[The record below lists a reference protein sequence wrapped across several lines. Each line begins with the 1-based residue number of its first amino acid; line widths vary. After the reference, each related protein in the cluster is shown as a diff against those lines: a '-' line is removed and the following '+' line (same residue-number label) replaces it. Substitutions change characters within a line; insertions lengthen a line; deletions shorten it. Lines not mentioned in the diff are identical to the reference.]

1 MNEFDRIA
9 TYLAP
14 LATSAGAFGLRDD
27 AATLAA
33 PVGGELVL
41 TQDTLVEGIHFKG
54 TEPPALIAQKALR
67 VNLSDLAAKGATP
80 LGYLLSLSLPDTC
93 DDAWLAA
100 FCSGLAQ
107 DQATYGIT
115 LLGGDSTA
123 SKQGA
128 VITITAIGHSP
139 RCVRRAGAQAG
150 DVLWVTGTIGD
161 AALGLH
167 SSDAFLRNRYELP
180 QPRTAFASVIRDHAS
195 AALDVSDGLLQDA
208 SHLAKQSDVAINIA
222 LDKLPLSKAAHTTD
236 AQALVNLAIGGDDYE
251 ILFAAPPQRSDAII
265 AAAKAANTRV
275 TLIGQC
281 AEGTGL
287 NITYAEKAYP
297 LPPKLGYTHGS

>member
-1 MNEFDRIA
+1 MDEFSRIA

-27 AATLAA
+27 AATLQA
-33 PVGGELVL
+33 PQGEELVL
-41 TQDTLVEGIHFKG
+41 TQDTLVEGIHFAG
-54 TEPPALIAQKALR
+54 SEPPARIAQKALR

-80 LGYLLSLSLPDTC
+80 LGYLLSLSLPQGC

-100 FCSGLAQ
+100 FCQGLAA
-107 DQATYGIT
+107 DQKQYGLS

-128 VITITAIGHSP
+128 VITVTAIGHTP

-167 SSDAFLRNRYELP
+167 SDHPQLRGRYELP
-180 QPRTAFASVIRDHAS
+180 EPHVDFAPAIRRFAT

-208 SHLAKQSDVAINIA
+208 RHLADASAVALHIA
-222 LDKLPLSKAAHTTD
+222 LDRLPLSDAAHT
-236 AQALVNLAIGGDDYE
+236 ANPQKLVELATGGDDYE
-251 ILFAAPPQRSDAII
+251 ILFTAPESPALH
-265 AAAKAANTRV
+265 AAAAEAGVRLTAIGHCANGKG
-275 TLIGQC
+275 I
-281 AEGTGL
+281 
-287 NITYAEKAYP
+287 NISHAEKAYP
-297 LPPKLGYTHGS
+297 LPARLGYTHRL